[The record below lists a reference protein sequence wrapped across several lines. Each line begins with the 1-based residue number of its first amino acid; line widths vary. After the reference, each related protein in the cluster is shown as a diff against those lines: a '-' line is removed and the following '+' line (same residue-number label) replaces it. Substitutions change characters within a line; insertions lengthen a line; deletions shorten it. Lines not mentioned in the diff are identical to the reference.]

1 MEIDTT
7 LVFEMNFNVVCWR
20 CYGANLSMMICQC
33 AHNRIVEIIWLLF
46 PLKSQLSHPI
56 QMRNSYKTVGRKIY
70 IQTWTNLYDHKIR
83 TAIEA
88 QNCAAT
94 IDFSYYAN
102 RVHKCVN
109 NVQNLFTIDRF
120 WIQTI
125 LTIIYSF
132 IYFQKRNLNRKTI
145 NRGSTLHDEA
155 LYNNVLKKNN
165 RRIGKKFIGNK
176 IFRAQNELF
185 LIQIIGCNT

>member
-132 IYFQKRNLNRKTI
+132 TYFQKRNLNRKTLH
-145 NRGSTLHDEA
+145 RGSLTLQFLIIFTLHDEV
-155 LYNNVLKKNN
+155 LYINVYKKKQQTNTE
-165 RRIGKKFIGNK
+165 K
-176 IFRAQNELF
+176 IHFKQN
-185 LIQIIGCNT
+185 I